1 MALIDLHNNREQV
14 KKKNSKESAAFCLV
28 KEFAGHAIM
37 NRKQYA
43 FNEPKE
49 INKKSFFPKRFASGK
64 RLLIS
69 PN

>member
-49 INKKSFFPKRFASGK
+49 INKKSFFRSDLRVEKGC
-64 RLLIS
+64 
-69 PN
+69 